1 MAIKL
6 TLVTAAKLVVEVVPA
21 AKISAMVGMQPPCGA
36 RHFQSL
42 TSYDLTHDD
51 GIDE

>member
-1 MAIKL
+1 MVIKL
-6 TLVTAAKLVVEVVPA
+6 TLVTAAKLVVVVPA
-21 AKISAMVGMQPPCGA
+21 AKISAMVGMQPPYGA

-51 GIDE
+51 GVDE